1 MQKIKSLNWSGLLSI
16 IKCCLIGIVATLIG
30 VVIFA
35 FVLKFADLPTT
46 FISYINDVI
55 KAFGIFIMV
64 MCLKKSNTEKLLIK
78 AVFAGLIYSLLSFI
92 IFSVLNGNFVLNISF
107 LYDLLFAVI
116 VAVIS
121 AVIIN
126 VLKHKTV

>member
-1 MQKIKSLNWSGLLSI
+1 MQKMKSINWSGVINL

-35 FVLKFADLPTT
+35 FVLKFANLPST
-46 FISYINDVI
+46 FVCYINDTI
-55 KAFGIFIMV
+55 KGFGIFITIL
-64 MCLKKSNTEKLLIK
+64 CLKRIDDGRLLLKSI
-78 AVFAGLIYSLLSFI
+78 FAGLIYAVLCFV
-92 IFSVLNGNFVLNISF
+92 IFSILNGRFNLNLAF

-126 VLKHKTV
+126 LLKHKTV